1 MSSKVTRHTPKLT
14 EDAESRPVSV
24 CCCLHQSAILV
35 SDRGKEPVVEHIE
48 GPAVNRQSTTP
59 KTRSFLAAAS
69 AAWADI
75 QNASRLMVEHQMGPK
90 RPHHHS

>member
-1 MSSKVTRHTPKLT
+1 VT
-14 EDAESRPVSV
+14 
-24 CCCLHQSAILV
+24 
-35 SDRGKEPVVEHIE
+35 
-48 GPAVNRQSTTP
+48 RQSTTP

>member
-14 EDAESRPVSV
+14 EDAESRALCV
-24 CCCLHQSAILV
+24 CCCLQQSEILV
-35 SDRGKEPVVEHIE
+35 GDRGKKPVVEHIE
-48 GPAVNRQSTTP
+48 GPAVTRQSTTP

-90 RPHHHS
+90 RPHHHN